1 MLVQIYEITT
11 PAEAIALA
19 RIGVDHIGV
28 LVGNGAFPRELP
40 IETAGRILAAIPPP
54 SRGSALCLSADLNV
68 IEQIAFL
75 MRPSILHLGASTT
88 LLNPEHVGRLKKK
101 FFPLTVARSVP
112 VSNQESISIA
122 KSYDGIADLLLLDSY
137 TPGDRQIGALGV
149 THDWALDRAI
159 VEHVNTP
166 VIIAGGLGPD
176 NVCDAIKA
184 IHPAGVDSKT
194 KTDKSDGSHAKDLDK
209 VQRFVSLAKSCS

>member
-1 MLVQIYEITT
+1 M
-11 PAEAIALA
+11 
-19 RIGVDHIGV
+19 
-28 LVGNGAFPRELP
+28 
-40 IETAGRILAAIPPP
+40 
-54 SRGSALCLSADLNV
+54 
-68 IEQIAFL
+68 
-75 MRPSILHLGASTT
+75 
-88 LLNPEHVGRLKKK
+88 
-101 FFPLTVARSVP
+101 
-112 VSNQESISIA
+112 SNQESISIA

>member
-75 MRPSILHLGASTT
+75 IRPSILHLGASTT
-88 LLNPEHVGRLKKK
+88 LLK
-101 FFPLTVARSVP
+101 
-112 VSNQESISIA
+112 
-122 KSYDGIADLLLLDSY
+122 
-137 TPGDRQIGALGV
+137 
-149 THDWALDRAI
+149 
-159 VEHVNTP
+159 
-166 VIIAGGLGPD
+166 
-176 NVCDAIKA
+176 
-184 IHPAGVDSKT
+184 